1 MGILINNQLYRC
13 CISFLYILPHQTVVV
28 HQKVIDIHNHD
39 AVVVLIGRCRRSH
52 NHELAETI
60 IDFLEGFELLLHLIR

>member
-39 AVVVLIGRCRRSH
+39 AVVVLIGRCGCAH
-52 NHELAETI
+52 NHELAEPI
-60 IDFLEGFELLLHLIR
+60 VDFLERFELLIHLIQ